1 MGQAQRFGEPL
12 PDWTPPRAPDW
23 PVLEG
28 AHVRIE
34 RLDPARHTGD
44 LARAMCPHPEL
55 WDYMPQGPFTGE
67 ADLRAWAEAVAP
79 GADPWFVAILD
90 RHTGRAVGHASYLRI
105 TPAAGSI
112 EVGYIAFSPALQR
125 TPAATEAMFLMA
137 DWVFG
142 AGYRRYEWKC
152 DALNLPSRRAAI
164 RFGFSYEGI
173 FRQATIV
180 KGRNRDTAWFAM
192 IDKDWSALRGAYKT
206 WLDPA
211 NFDAQGQQRQR
222 LSDLTAP
229 SIVMADPGI

>member
-1 MGQAQRFGEPL
+1 MGKAQRFGEPL

-34 RLDPARHTGD
+34 RLDPARHVGD

-67 ADLRAWAEAVAP
+67 ADLRAWAETVAP
-79 GADPWFVAILD
+79 GADPWFVAIVECE
-90 RHTGRAVGHASYLRI
+90 TGRAIGHASYLRI

-125 TPAATEAMFLMA
+125 TSAATEAMLLMA

-173 FRQATIV
+173 FRQATVV

-192 IDKDWSALRGAYKT
+192 IDKDWPLLRAAYKT